1 MMDAWLSESE
11 TMASCSER
19 SASNTPPLASKQ
31 EEKRMASSKPKK
43 AERRR
48 SSSRCRSWVPQMK
61 RTEERP

>member
-1 MMDAWLSESE
+1 MIEAWLRASE
-11 TMASCSER
+11 TMASCSPS
-19 SASNTPPLASKQ
+19 SASKTPPLASKQ
-31 EEKRMASSKPKK
+31 EEKRMASAKPRK